1 MKQYSH
7 IIRYALALLLF
18 LNAQF
23 LMLNPLRAQGFEW
36 VRTYT
41 GSDLSSG
48 DATNKIIGSCVD
60 SAGNL
65 YILGQFS
72 PYAQLC
78 GERLLPSDV
87 IEPSSPR
94 WQGIVIAKLSPA
106 GELLWHKAIYNGKH
120 GCYAFALRMMGDSCI
135 MAMVVLSLPYDNGHN
150 ERMNLYYLDT
160 LLTGN
165 SDYLMPIDSV
175 SSGNYNAFI
184 TFDLDGN
191 VTEQHLVCVGYTDTL
206 GNDLTHQFIMGPPH
220 YDKLFAYLMSDE
232 SFNVDSE
239 GNIYVVRRTVDAVGG
254 PYNPSTETYQSW
266 RIDEGTIGSM
276 KIVVDGT
283 HFLTYPIP
291 HPTALWNKQILK
303 FSPHFDSLIDAV
315 YIFDISLN
323 NQSGLSLMTTTFDI
337 DNQNNLYIVMGGSQ
351 LPDRLRIENSD
362 SLYLRDSV
370 STPSFM
376 IKYNQDL
383 HATDVIQLS
392 HDGDGQPQLGIS
404 RIHIDN
410 ETNSLYVTGKTHW
423 SPLIT
428 VNCVR
433 YNDDSINIPNKSG
446 FWLRLN
452 KDDLSLVSHGILT
465 PTSDTDGERVWG
477 LSYLETNNNRVFAQ
491 CHFYAGMLFADTFI
505 PHPNI
510 GLNNM
515 AAVFW
520 DYKGHELDIIDLGQH
535 SPSSGGT
542 QTHAIDSL
550 LYLTGIIFNDATFGD
565 TTIYHQGYSQA
576 YIAKYVDPEF
586 ARPYMHPSDR
596 EEQAI
601 EWPQTLAF
609 TLADSPV
616 TLTAT
621 ATSGLPVSYSCSD
634 STVAY
639 LEGDQ
644 LHLLREG
651 SATVTAMQPGDYYHM
666 PAEPVTK
673 TLRVGSVGIAAT
685 EPLAPQL
692 YPNPATNAVR
702 IIPGGERVTAVRL
715 VSALGQPLPAPF
727 SSGRIDLSALPAG
740 IYYLS
745 IITETTS
752 YQHKI
757 VKQ

>member
-1 MKQYSH
+1 MKKF
-7 IIRYALALLLF
+7 IIIILF
-18 LNAQF
+18 LNSQF
-23 LMLNPLRAQGFEW
+23 FILNSLRAQGFEW

-41 GSDLSSG
+41 GSDISSG

-106 GELLWHKAIYNGKH
+106 GELLWHKAIYNGKR
-120 GCYAFALRMMGDSCI
+120 GCYAHALRMVGDSCI
-135 MAMVVLSLPYDNGHN
+135 MAMVRFYLPFDNGYSGGYN
-150 ERMNLYYLDT
+150 VSMKLYYLDT

-165 SDYLMPIDSV
+165 DDYLMPSDSV
-175 SSGNYNAFI
+175 IITEDFTAFI

-191 VTEQHLVCVGYTDTL
+191 EVERHLVGVGYTDTI
-206 GNDLTHQFIMGPPH
+206 GNALTHRFRMGGGTA
-220 YDKLFAYLMSDE
+220 YSDKLSVDALSHE
-232 SFNVDSE
+232 SFNIDNE
-239 GNIYVVRRTVDAVGG
+239 GNIYVLRNTQDEVSGAS
-254 PYNPSTETYQSW
+254 YHYW
-266 RIDEGTIGSM
+266 RVADGTIGSM

-283 HFLTYPIP
+283 HFITYTIP
-291 HPTALWNKQILK
+291 YPTAVWNQQILK

-315 YIFDISLN
+315 YMFDIPLN
-323 NQSGLSLMTTTFDI
+323 NHTRPTLEVQSFDI
-337 DNQNNLYIVMGGSQ
+337 DKQNNLFINMTGITIPAGLRLSNSNSLDLGDATSGLCWTLRYNPNLMATGLIKMSYFGNC
-351 LPDRLRIENSD
+351 PDD
-362 SLYLRDSV
+362 
-370 STPSFM
+370 
-376 IKYNQDL
+376 
-383 HATDVIQLS
+383 
-392 HDGDGQPQLGIS
+392 PQINLT
-404 RIHIDN
+404 HNCVDD
-410 ETNSLYVTGKTHW
+410 TNSVFVSGYADW
-423 SPLIT
+423 SILNT
-428 VNCVR
+428 VDGII
-433 YNDDSINIPNKSG
+433 YQNDTLDIPNKSG

-452 KDDLSLVSHGILT
+452 KEDLSLLSYGILA
-465 PTSDTDGERVWG
+465 PGDDGSVAG
-477 LSYLETNNNRVFAQ
+477 LLLAVKNNRILSQLSF
-491 CHFYAGMLFADTFI
+491 LWSISFADSVIYANHYSDYEKAFAI
-505 PHPNI
+505 
-510 GLNNM
+510 
-515 AAVFW
+515 W
-520 DYKGHELDIIDLGQH
+520 DYYGNGLLFKKYGVGSIKNLIN
-535 SPSSGGT
+535 SPIV
-542 QTHAIDSL
+542 IDSIV
-550 LYLTGIIFNDATFGD
+550 YLTGSFFNDATFGD
-565 TTIYHQGYSQA
+565 TTIHYQGYSQA
-576 YIAKYVDPEF
+576 FIAKYVDPEF

-673 TLRVGSVGIAAT
+673 TLQVGHVGIAAS
-685 EPLAPQL
+685 ENHAPLL

-702 IIPGGERVTAVRL
+702 IIPNGERVTAVRL
-715 VSALGQPLPAPF
+715 VSALGQPLPAPL
-727 SSGRIDLSALPAG
+727 SAGRIDLSALPAG